1 MRGVVSEYLSP
12 NGLSLASNSSF
23 NGESLPCAMGSGPLS
38 RQGVCRPTAMLC
50 IALSLSSYFVGLF
63 VAQQLCCAAG
73 SCVCKP
79 GALDIRVLEH
89 AAVSFEA
96 LLAKRIDCGRVG
108 VTGIDGLA

>member
-63 VAQQLCCAAG
+63 VAQQLFCALAR
-73 SCVCKP
+73 P
-79 GALDIRVLEH
+79 GRTSEGAPAFSLLPSEMPPPALKN
-89 AAVSFEA
+89 SPQPS
-96 LLAKRIDCGRVG
+96 
-108 VTGIDGLA
+108 